1 MQPIWVHPEMKW
13 QELQQIFNNLF
24 PYLRLEITPSNKLSV
39 ERPLAAIS
47 RLSVPASFEIVPDMT
62 VDELE
67 MAFQYKMG
75 LPCRVL
81 RRSGYTWLETAYTR
95 RWSLERQNDKG
106 AELSRDLN

>member
-1 MQPIWVHPEMKW
+1 MEPIWVYPDMKW
-13 QELQQIFNNLF
+13 RELQQVFNNLF
-24 PYLRLEITPSNKLSV
+24 PYLQLEITTSNKLTA
-39 ERPLAAIS
+39 ERPLITLS
-47 RLSVPASFEIVPDMT
+47 RLAVPVSFEIVSNMT

-67 MAFQYKMG
+67 LAFQYKMG

>member
-1 MQPIWVHPEMKW
+1 MQPIWVYPEMKW
-13 QELQQIFNNLF
+13 RELQQVFNDLF
-24 PYLRLEITPSNKLSV
+24 PYLRIEVDTGNKATAD
-39 ERPLAAIS
+39 RPLSAIS
-47 RLSVPASFEIVPDMT
+47 RLAVPNSFEIVPNMT

-106 AELSRDLN
+106 AEISRELN

>member
-1 MQPIWVHPEMKW
+1 MQPIRVYPDMKW
-13 QELQQIFNNLF
+13 RDLQQVFNDLF
-24 PYLRLEITPSNKLSV
+24 PYLRLEVESGNKLFID
-39 ERPLAAIS
+39 RPLAAIS
-47 RLSVPASFEIVPDMT
+47 RLTVPNSFDIVPDMT

-106 AELSRDLN
+106 AELSRDLR